1 MHQVKGNGNSG
12 DTVRGKPIIRKPEEG
27 AKLQTPVL
35 QLLVEMLNSLL
46 QIRALDLELQITH
59 PHVKELFIGP
69 ICPFRLRDWPR
80 RNYRGLGFLFF
91 HVPQSPNSVAL
102 GETTKIN
109 H

>member
-1 MHQVKGNGNSG
+1 MGQVKRDGDSG
-12 DTVRGKPIIRKPEEG
+12 DPVRGKPIIREPEIG
-27 AKLQTPVL
+27 AKTQSPVL
-35 QLLVEMLNSLL
+35 QLLVEMLNSFL
-46 QIRALDLELQITH
+46 QIRLLDLELQITH

-91 HVPQSPNSVAL
+91 HIPQSPNSVAL
-102 GETTKIN
+102 GETTKNN